1 MNQIN
6 LRKFEEECRFLSELR
21 HPNIV
26 QYLDVVQDR
35 ELGLPVLFMELMDES
50 LTHFLERSNKP
61 LPYHLQVDIS
71 HDIALA
77 LAYLHSN
84 SIIHRDLSSNNV
96 LLIGPGYRAKVTDFG
111 MSKLTEMDSHMT
123 HLTKCPGTRVYMA
136 PEALQDQPLYS
147 AKLDVFQAGI
157 LMIQIITRKFP
168 DPDPA
173 TRRIND
179 SRSPTGVIL
188 MPVPETER
196 RQNHISLIPHT
207 HAMLC
212 LSLDC
217 LKDRDNERPTT
228 QCLCQQLSILKV
240 SPQYVKNCQ
249 EEGTEGTQDDS
260 EREEMEY

>member
-1 MNQIN
+1 M
-6 LRKFEEECRFLSELR
+6 
-21 HPNIV
+21 

-123 HLTKCPGTRVYMA
+123 HLTKCPGTTVYMA

-147 AKLDVFQAGI
+147 AKLDVFQAGV

-173 TRRIND
+173 MRRIND

-196 RQNHISLIPHT
+196 RQNHITTP
-207 HAMLC
+207 MPCCVC
-212 LSLDC
+212 LW
-217 LKDRDNERPTT
+217 TA
-228 QCLCQQLSILKV
+228 
-240 SPQYVKNCQ
+240 
-249 EEGTEGTQDDS
+249 
-260 EREEMEY
+260 